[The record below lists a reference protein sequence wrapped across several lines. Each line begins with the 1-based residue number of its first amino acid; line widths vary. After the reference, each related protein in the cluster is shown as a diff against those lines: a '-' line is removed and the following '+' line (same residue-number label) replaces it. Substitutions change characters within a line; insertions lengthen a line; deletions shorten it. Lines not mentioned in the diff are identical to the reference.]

1 MAIGTHF
8 IVYERA
14 VGAGWWDGG
23 AAIGKWRYEEAGHN
37 SMVPGRGIWWHHGH
51 TVTHSPTYATPWRRV
66 DTAKCYII
74 IKREVRTVQGQDEDV
89 GPEHQLQCMELLPHL
104 TSPAAH
110 ISGLRKHFQQFG
122 KWMKHLKLN
131 RIYDKLAL
139 L

>member
-14 VGAGWWDGG
+14 VGAGPRDGG
-23 AAIGKWRYEEAGHN
+23 AAIGKWRDEEAGHN
-37 SMVPGRGIWWHHGH
+37 SMVPGGG
-51 TVTHSPTYATPWRRV
+51 TVVIPSPTYATPWRRI
-66 DTAKCYII
+66 DTAKCYIM

-89 GPEHQLQCMELLPHL
+89 GPEHQLQCIEPLPHL

-122 KWMKHLKLN
+122 KWMKHLQLN
-131 RIYDKLAL
+131 RIYENRHVS
-139 L
+139 